1 MGIISTLGVLRGELF
16 PTEIRATANSIV
28 IAMGKLILVANQKI
42 FPMAIASFGFHYVV
56 YFFSFIMAIM
66 VTWGFLTIKDTDKL
80 SLTEIQDTCKDA
92 EQKKEGEEET
102 KAVNEKIFK
111 ATEVVQA
118 DKIAMCLVLKISP
131 FRL

>member
-28 IAMGKLILVANQKI
+28 IAMGKLILVANHKL
-42 FPMAIASFGFHYVV
+42 FPMAVPSFGFHYVV
-56 YFFSFIMAIM
+56 YFFSLIMAIM
-66 VTWGFLTIKDTDKL
+66 VTWGFLTIKDTELL
-80 SLTEIQDTCKDA
+80 SLTEIQDKCRDA

-102 KAVNEKIFK
+102 KAVNEGNFK
-111 ATEVVQA
+111 AIEVVQA
-118 DKIAMCLVLKISP
+118 DKIAKCLGLKISP

>member
-66 VTWGFLTIKDTDKL
+66 VTWGFLTIKDTDQL
-80 SLTEIQDTCKDA
+80 SLTEIQDMVRDTRRT
-92 EQKKEGEEET
+92 KEKEEET
-102 KAVNEKIFK
+102 REVDAGNAGKAL
-111 ATEVVQA
+111 EVSY
-118 DKIAMCLVLKISP
+118 K
-131 FRL
+131 F